1 MMRSPIFISG
11 LAVLIAWVC
20 PALTEPGLVV
30 TTDPQ
35 SQPESVTVAP
45 DGALILGSASKPVI
59 YRAAKG
65 ATKAEVFIDASAE
78 GPVTFLGVLADAATN
93 TLWACQISRVPNS
106 NDRRSVLRSFDLTT
120 KAAKFRWAL
129 PGDVNLCNDFTIG
142 PDKALYVSDTLGS
155 RIFRVRPHAQ
165 DAELL
170 IQDRTLDG
178 IDGVTFLD
186 GVLYANNVI
195 SNNLYRIPLDAE
207 GKASAPV
214 QIWPNRPIKGPDGMR
229 AAHGK
234 LFLAE
239 NKNGR
244 ASLVTIDGDQ
254 AMVTTLLD
262 GLKQPTAIEPAGDTV
277 WVGDRA
283 NDKAILM
290 AVPRK
295 APDAIVNWQRAT
307 FTRAA
312 PNDAAALALCIEAN
326 CCAKSNIVIN
336 I

>member
-1 MMRSPIFISG
+1 MVCRSVGFVTALGALFVWACSA
-11 LAVLIAWVC
+11 LA
-20 PALTEPGLVV
+20 EPGLVV

-35 SQPESVTVAP
+35 SQPESITVAP
-45 DGALILGSASKPVI
+45 DGALILGSMSKPVI

-65 ATKAEVFIDASAE
+65 ATKAEVFIDASSD
-78 GPVTFLGVLADAATN
+78 GPVSFLGVLADSSTN
-93 TLWACQISRVPNS
+93 TLWACQIMRAPNGK
-106 NDRRSVLRSFDLTT
+106 DRRSILRSFDLTT
-120 KAAKFRWAL
+120 RAPKFRWAL

-155 RIFRVRPHAQ
+155 RIFRVRPDAKE
-165 DAELL
+165 AELL

-178 IDGVTFLD
+178 IDGITFLD

-207 GKASAPV
+207 GKAGAPV

-244 ASLVTIDGDQ
+244 ASMVTIDGDQ
-254 AMVTTLLD
+254 ATVTTLLD

-283 NDKAILM
+283 NDKAILI
-290 AVPRK
+290 
-295 APDAIVNWQRAT
+295 AI
-307 FTRAA
+307 
-312 PNDAAALALCIEAN
+312 P
-326 CCAKSNIVIN
+326 K
-336 I
+336 